1 MLQGGGKNSRVFFCI
16 IAIIL
21 FLFFPGSFVFALSG
35 VPNMVSFQGRLMD
48 GSGNLLGGTAGTNFC
63 FHFSLY
69 DDEIPGAPDV
79 KFWPS
84 TPPGAMALPVRQGV
98 FNALIGDTSSGSDPL
113 TYVFGESQAVYLN
126 IEVAPSNAGSCVG
139 VTGFENLSPRQRIIA
154 SAFAMTSGAIMGS
167 SQSSIGTTTPLLGVS
182 LTVMAPTPTT
192 TSQVIRSRS
201 DQTADL
207 LRLESASG
215 TAMFAIDASGRVVVS
230 TTLTV
235 VSTSRFLS
243 GATFDGALSAESLNS
258 TQVSTTQLL
267 VQGNATTTNI
277 SATLATLTSAT
288 LGSATS
294 TNLATTYL
302 TVGGQTVCLTN
313 GVNCAA
319 TSNPTLQSVV
329 SNGNTT
335 TSSIQFAGGIS
346 TADFTV
352 VGSASLATTTATNLS
367 ATTATLTSVTS
378 TNGAFTTLTV
388 TNPLNLTNL
397 TWTNATGTNSLLTNV
412 TSTNLNSTN
421 LTGSTA
427 VITSVT
433 TTNLSAAIATLS
445 SATLGSATSTNFF
458 TTNLGATNLVA
469 TNATSTNISGT
480 NLVVTNVTGTNG
492 NIANL
497 VAVNATNTNQNSANL
512 GADNVVITNATTT
525 NLNVSNLT
533 IANAVANLTF
543 TNATGTNLSISGATN
558 LGNTTITSATTTNLA
573 ATLASLTSVVLG
585 SATSTNFNTQ
595 NFTYTNA
602 TGTNENLISLTYT
615 NATGTNEKLTNL
627 SLTNGTSTNFNSTN
641 YSGANVSVSNIT
653 TTNASVTALAGST
666 GVLTSVTTTNLAATL
681 ASLTSVTLGNATS
694 TNFNTINLTYTNATG
709 TNESLTNLV
718 SLNVTSTNLFISG
731 LTNLNNVV
739 AGNVTTTNLSV
750 SGLANLG
757 LTIIG
762 SGTSTNFNT
771 TNLTYTSATG
781 TNERVTNLVAI
792 NATSTNLNVSGLTNL
807 GNTTITNATSTNL
820 NLSGTFSGAGLSS
833 DCSAV
838 DNKVVWNSTT
848 KTFSCAEDLAGN
860 VKIVSSTAGV
870 TLTGT
875 QSVLS
880 SISITPQNVNAEIWI
895 IVNVR
900 SENESLLAARD
911 VTIQVW
917 RGSTCAAPSVQVG
930 VSLLSHLV
938 LGTAIADN
946 GAGSFVDSPA
956 TTSAVTYKLCGATN
970 TGSPVVT
977 NRAISVQEIN
987 VGADLAE
994 VYYSSQGPI
1003 APGEVIELD
1012 PIGEGIV
1019 RRTTAAYSPTALGV
1033 IATRPG
1039 LVLSNSTVGAGTPVT
1054 VGLSG
1059 RVPVKVS
1066 TENGP
1071 VAPGDF
1077 LVPSSIPGVA
1087 MKAIKASNVLGQ
1099 ALTSYSQDGI
1109 GSVIIFIKNSYFAG
1123 VRSKTIFDKPSTTPI
1138 DSSDS
1143 FLSKIFKYGFN
1154 SSTFSSNQDGSR
1166 SIAETAII
1174 PTTIN
1179 AQDLLLTGGLSV
1191 SGTTRLGDMVA
1202 RSIKAD
1208 SLQSPE
1214 ISSLASSTALLFA
1227 STTLFLEQ
1235 LRALGGDFL
1244 AQQDM
1249 LTALQQ
1255 YIVSTT
1261 VKYSDLNLFGELMV
1275 STSIRQPVIF
1285 WGGLQV
1291 DSIGSITSGT
1301 IFSGDVSFSG
1311 HSYFNE
1317 DTAGSAVIAKG
1328 SRQVTINF
1336 ERPYVSSPLVNAAI
1350 VFAAET
1356 PSPSFSAANDSL
1368 ASAQQVWDHDLRFVI
1383 QDKEPTGFTI
1393 LLNKKAPFNIPFDW
1407 MAFAVQNK
1415 RVFSTTSS
1423 SEIYV
1428 EEKPVHLE
1436 ALPIIPTVVSD
1447 PLRFFVSSTES
1458 VSSSISISIGTP
1470 LETTSSSSSSGFD
1483 LVTTSLDSLNASFS
1497 QQLLL
1502 SSSAFWVSTTVLQ
1515 QEIASSFSTPTSDMV
1530 PSAINANLAGSAI
1543 TP

>member
-1 MLQGGGKNSRVFFCI
+1 MVQEGQKFSRFFCI
-16 IAIIL
+16 IVIVL
-21 FLFFPGSFVFALSG
+21 FLFFPGSFALAISG
-35 VPNMVSFQGRLMD
+35 VPSMVSFQGRLLD
-48 GSGNLLGGTAGTNFC
+48 GSGNLLGGTGSTNFC
-63 FHFSLY
+63 FRFSLY

-84 TPPGAMALPVRQGV
+84 TPPAAMALPVRQGV

-113 TYVFGESQAVYLN
+113 TYIFGESQTVYLN

-167 SQSSIGTTTPLLGVS
+167 AQSSIGTTTPLAGVS

-215 TAMFAIDASGRVVVS
+215 TAMFVIDASGRVVVS

-235 VSTSRFLS
+235 ASTSRFLG
-243 GATFDGALSAESLNS
+243 GATFNGVVSAENLNS

-267 VQGNATTTNI
+267 VQGNATTTNL
-277 SATLATLTSAT
+277 SATLATLISAT

-294 TNLATTYL
+294 TNLATTFL

-313 GVNCAA
+313 GTNCAA

-352 VGSASLATTTATNLS
+352 VGSASLATTTATSLT

-397 TWTNATGTNSLLTNV
+397 TWTNATGTNSILTNV
-412 TSTNLNSTN
+412 TSTNLNVVGLTN
-421 LTGSTA
+421 FGNTL
-427 VITSVT
+427 IT
-433 TTNLSAAIATLS
+433 N
-445 SATLGSATSTNFF
+445 GTSTNFNSVTLG
-458 TTNLGATNLVA
+458 TTNLTA
-469 TNATSTNISGT
+469 TNATSTNIFGT
-480 NLVVTNVTGTNG
+480 NLVFTNSTGTNA
-492 NIANL
+492 NVANL
-497 VAVNATNTNQNSANL
+497 VAANATNTNQNSSNLSANN
-512 GADNVVITNATTT
+512 AVITNATTT

-533 IANAVANLTF
+533 IANAIAALTF
-543 TNATGTNLSISGATN
+543 TNATGTNLNISGATN
-558 LGNTTITSATTTNLA
+558 LGNTTITNATTTNLA
-573 ATLASLTSVVLG
+573 ATLATLTSATLG

-595 NFTYTNA
+595 NLVYTNA
-602 TGTNENLISLTYT
+602 TGTNENLSNLTYT
-615 NATGTNEKLTNL
+615 NATGTNERLTNL

-641 YSGANVSVSNIT
+641 YSGTNVSVSNIT
-653 TTNASVTALAGST
+653 TTNAFITALTGST

-694 TNFNTINLTYTNATG
+694 TNFNTTNFTYANATG
-709 TNESLTNLV
+709 TNESVTNLV

-739 AGNVTTTNLSV
+739 AGNVTTTNLNV
-750 SGLANLG
+750 SGLTNLG
-757 LTIIG
+757 LTVIG

-807 GNTTITNATSTNL
+807 GNTTITNLTSTNASFTNVIATNVSSTNL

-838 DNKVVWNSTT
+838 DSKVVWNSTT

-860 VKIVSSTAGV
+860 TKTVSSTAAV

-875 QSVLS
+875 QAALS
-880 SISITPQNVNAEIWI
+880 TITTTPQNSNSEIWI

-900 SENESLLAARD
+900 ANNESLLIART
-911 VTIQVW
+911 VTLQLW
-917 RGSTCAAPSVQVG
+917 RGATCAAPSVQVG
-930 VSLLSHLV
+930 ISLVSYLAA
-938 LGTAIADN
+938 GTATIDN
-946 GAGSFVDSPA
+946 VGGSFIDAPA
-956 TTSAVTYKLCGATN
+956 TTTAQSYTLCGATD
-970 TGSPVVT
+970 TGSPTVT
-977 NRAISVQEIN
+977 NRSLSAQEIN

-994 VYYSSQGPI
+994 VYYSSERQI
-1003 APGEVIELD
+1003 LPGEVIELD

-1019 RRTTAAYSPTALGV
+1019 RRTTAAYSSTALGI

-1039 LVLSNSTVGAGTPVT
+1039 LVLSNSTVGVGTPVT
-1054 VGLSG
+1054 VALSG

-1066 TENGP
+1066 TENGSIT
-1071 VAPGDF
+1071 PGDY

-1087 MKAIKASNVLGQ
+1087 MKATRASNVLGQ
-1099 ALTSYSQDGI
+1099 ALTSYSQDGV

-1123 VRSKTIFDKPSTTPI
+1123 VRSKTIFDEPSTTPV

-1154 SSTFSSNQDGSR
+1154 TSTFSLHQDNSR

-1208 SLQSPE
+1208 SLESPE

-1291 DSIGSITSGT
+1291 DTIGSITSQT

-1311 HSYFNE
+1311 HSYFNA

-1328 SRQVTINF
+1328 SRQVSVNF
-1336 ERPYVSSPLVNAAI
+1336 ERPYTSSPLVNATI
-1350 VFAAET
+1350 VFVT
-1356 PSPSFSAANDSL
+1356 SSPSSSFSASGDSL
-1368 ASAQQVWDHDLRFVI
+1368 SFAQQTLDQDLRFVV
-1383 QDKEPTGFTI
+1383 QNKEFEGFTI

-1415 RVFSTTSS
+1415 RATSVVSPSEVSAEEESSLNLETLPIVPTVVPDLLRFFATSSDGINTSTSISTGTPFEIIFSSSSPVFDLSTTS
-1423 SEIYV
+1423 
-1428 EEKPVHLE
+1428 LE
-1436 ALPIIPTVVSD
+1436 
-1447 PLRFFVSSTES
+1447 
-1458 VSSSISISIGTP
+1458 
-1470 LETTSSSSSSGFD
+1470 
-1483 LVTTSLDSLNASFS
+1483 SLNASFS
-1497 QQLLL
+1497 EQPLL
-1502 SSSAFWVSTTVLQ
+1502 SSSTSLVTSTVH
-1515 QEIASSFSTPTSDMV
+1515 QEETTSSLLFPSLEEV
-1530 PSAINANLAGSAI
+1530 PAVVNANLVGSTI